1 MENCWACA
9 CACAARPATRAADA
23 ALLVQAVDEAFYVP
37 QRLGRRASIV
47 ETLGAMDML
56 TRAHERRAVID
67 GMGWLSPALA
77 SDPAGFAAACE
88 QTLRLMPGRG
98 WTLLRPS
105 WPGAY
110 PDPVAPQC
118 FHVMP
123 FGPSWADDV
132 REHARAVCGE
142 LGLVYRR
149 GDDGQSAR
157 KCLKHGGRER
167 VGARS
172 VNVDVS
178 RVVDASDGIWI
189 ANEREETDV
198 WIV

>member
-1 MENCWACA
+1 
-9 CACAARPATRAADA
+9 
-23 ALLVQAVDEAFYVP
+23 
-37 QRLGRRASIV
+37 
-47 ETLGAMDML
+47 MDML

-110 PDPVAPQC
+110 PDPAAAQC

-149 GDDGQSAR
+149 GDEADDGRIIHAIWEDLCRAHVVIADLTGANLNVLIELGMAHAIGRPVVAVEQ
-157 KCLKHGGRER
+157 HGQPGICPKNIEKLR
-167 VGARS
+167 VLEYADPAGLAS
-172 VNVDVS
+172 VLTS
-178 RVVDASDGIWI
+178 RIPGMLAP
-189 ANEREETDV
+189 T
-198 WIV
+198 